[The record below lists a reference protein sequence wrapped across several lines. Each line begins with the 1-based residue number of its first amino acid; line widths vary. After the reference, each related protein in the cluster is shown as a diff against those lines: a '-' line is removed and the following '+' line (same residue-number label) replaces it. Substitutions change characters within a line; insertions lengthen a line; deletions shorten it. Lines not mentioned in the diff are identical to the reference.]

1 MLSWKKSSADISE
14 DAPAFQVRY
23 IGTTETF
30 VPIGQGCAT
39 LPLQRLWDNAPSE
52 KNLRKV
58 LVKLSTQGISMNE
71 LDKKNDK
78 DNPPKWFSIEDI
90 SFCAADKSVN
100 ERLFCWITKDPDSGR
115 LEVHAVLCSTQ
126 EKARTMAIVLSRA
139 FHLAYKDWVADRQ
152 REQRR
157 QVTNSM
163 TCVDDSQGNTFL
175 RTFFTPSREPILESK
190 RNPSQGVN
198 VTTKTE
204 HTESGKY

>member
-1 MLSWKKSSADISE
+1 MLSWKKSSAAISE
-14 DAPAFQVRY
+14 DAPTFQVRY

-58 LVKLSTQGISMNE
+58 LVKLSNQGISMGE
-71 LDKKNDK
+71 LDKKNGA

-100 ERLFCWITKDPDSGR
+100 NRLFCWINKDPDSGR
-115 LEVHAVLCSTQ
+115 LEVHAVLCSSQ
-126 EKARTMAIVLSRA
+126 EKARKMASVLSRA

-152 REQRR
+152 REHRR

-163 TCVDDSQGNTFL
+163 TCVDDSQSDAFL
-175 RTFFTPSREPILESK
+175 GTFFSRRREPILEPN
-190 RNPSQGVN
+190 RNTSRGEN
-198 VTTKTE
+198 ATTKTE
-204 HTESGKY
+204 HSESEKY